1 MSKFDGDTAMGGL
14 NERFPTTEW
23 TRIFDPTRRDAI
35 LAELC
40 AKYWKPLYHYLRCTG
55 FTNDEAK
62 DLVQGFFTE
71 KVLGREFIQK
81 SDRTRG
87 KFRSLLLISI
97 KNYAIDVQRKDKSPL
112 PQEFPE
118 KPKDSAGIGDPETE
132 FNRVWADDLLQE
144 VLRELETECCRKKKA
159 AHWELFREWL
169 LEPQIDKDKTQISN
183 ICAKYHI
190 ASAPKAYNMISN
202 IKKRFRVI
210 LRDHLRSLA
219 DSEAEVDDEIK
230 KFISIFSRNPARS

>member
-1 MSKFDGDTAMGGL
+1 MSKIDGDTTMGGL

-23 TRIFDPTRRDAI
+23 ARILDPVQKEAI

-40 AKYWKPLYHYLRCTG
+40 AKYWKPLYHYLRCKG

-62 DLVQGFFTE
+62 DLVQSFFTE
-71 KVLGREFIQK
+71 KVLGQEFIQK

-87 KFRSLLLISI
+87 KFRSFLLIAI
-97 KNYAIDVQRKDKSPL
+97 KNYAIDFQRKCKL

-132 FNRVWADDLLQE
+132 FNRTWADDLLQE
-144 VLRELETECCRKKKA
+144 VLKELETECYRKKKA
-159 AHWELFREWL
+159 AHWGLFREWL

-183 ICAKYHI
+183 ICSKYHI
-190 ASAPKAYNMISN
+190 PSAPKAYNMISN

-210 LRDHLRSLA
+210 LRDHLRSVV
-219 DSEAEVDDEIK
+219 DSEVEVDDEIR
-230 KFISIFSRNPARS
+230 KFISTFSRNPTRF